1 MRGPMPR
8 DDAAC
13 ALNFGWAERVS
24 PTAAASE
31 WKSPVMKTQKLA
43 GKALLAGSLSALMLG
58 AVAWGATALVN
69 STQGEAR
76 ARTLELESTGTGA
89 KTSASAINW
98 QPSFEAA
105 LAQSKVSGKPVM
117 VDFGAKWC
125 GACRMMEE
133 QTYPDAA
140 VIAASNLFEMAKVD
154 VDERQDLANRY
165 GISSLPTTAWLRS
178 DGKPIVGAVGALE
191 APDLVSSMNEAL
203 KRAQT
208 SK

>member
-1 MRGPMPR
+1 
-8 DDAAC
+8 
-13 ALNFGWAERVS
+13 
-24 PTAAASE
+24 
-31 WKSPVMKTQKLA
+31 MKTRKFA
-43 GKALLAGSLSALMLG
+43 GKALLAGSGSALVLG
-58 AVAWGATALVN
+58 AVALGASVFAN
-69 STQGEAR
+69 STQHEAR
-76 ARTLELESTGTGA
+76 ARTLETEATGA
-89 KTSASAINW
+89 ALKTSAIAW

-105 LAQSKVSGKPVM
+105 LAQSKASGKPVM

-140 VIAASNLFEMAKVD
+140 VIAASKFFVMVKVD

-178 DGKPIVGAVGALE
+178 DGKPIVGAIGALE

-203 KRAQT
+203 KRAQK